1 MIRTLATGAVLV
13 VLGVVLT
20 GLGVHQLGVVRAA
33 RKWPSAPQ
41 PRIGR
46 GLSAVEVAGGLAA
59 IAGGAVVLATRLPF
73 GGVAELGACAGAAV
87 FVLVLGMIIAAKVAD
102 RVELNALIRSPSPL
116 YRTTAPRPGGP
127 HQTATFPSAKTS
139 PPGQETDART
149 GDADDPVVPDGVQPG
164 WVLTDPDGGWYLCV
178 ITTTGRRLVRLPD
191 FRLEPPGAVGSLGVA
206 GTVELSVWPLDATEE
221 GPPAATESR
230 VAPPR

>member
-1 MIRTLATGAVLV
+1 MVRTLATGALLV

-33 RKWPSAPQ
+33 RKWPSAPR

-46 GLSAVEVAGGLAA
+46 GLAAVELAAGLVA
-59 IAGGAVVLATRLPF
+59 IAGAAVVLATMLPLTGF
-73 GGVAELGACAGAAV
+73 AAVAACVGAAV
-87 FVLVLGMIIAAKVAD
+87 IVLVLGMIIAAKVAD

-139 PPGQETDART
+139 PPMHESDSPDPAVP
-149 GDADDPVVPDGVQPG
+149 ADVQPG
-164 WVLTDPDGGWYLCV
+164 WVLTDPAGGWYLCV
-178 ITTTGRRLVRLPD
+178 TIATGRRLVRLPD
-191 FRLEPPGAVGSLGVA
+191 FRLEPAGATGQLSVA
-206 GTVELSVWPLDATEE
+206 GTVELSVWPLDAADS
-221 GPPAATESR
+221 GPPAAAESPA
-230 VAPPR
+230 APAR